1 MWKKAIPNTIYNL
14 GIFLCLIL
22 GYQYGVE
29 KGSYMFIAVFAV
41 LLVIFIILKINIYK
55 EIRKTLKKP

>member
-22 GYQYGVE
+22 GYEYGIE
-29 KGSYMFIAVFAV
+29 KGSFLFIAVFLV
-41 LLVIFIILKINIYK
+41 LLVIFIFLKIKVYK
-55 EIRKTLKKP
+55 EIRDTLKKP